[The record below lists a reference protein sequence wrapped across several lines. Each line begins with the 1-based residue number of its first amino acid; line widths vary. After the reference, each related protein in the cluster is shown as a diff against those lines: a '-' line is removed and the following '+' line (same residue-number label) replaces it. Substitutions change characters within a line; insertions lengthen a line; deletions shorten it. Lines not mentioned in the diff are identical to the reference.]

1 MLAIKIVLET
11 TDAQQGNTFI
21 AHNKSCVHTATAA
34 VFTQLQALVLT
45 GACLQ
50 LVTGKL
56 QWRKAV
62 GQNLH
67 NLSMTT

>member
-1 MLAIKIVLET
+1 MRSREIHSLLT
-11 TDAQQGNTFI
+11 TNPVYT
-21 AHNKSCVHTATAA
+21 TTAA